1 MHSHSIALRQICS
14 ISFTTQEKGAGQIIT
29 THSPETCETI
39 LGWSPYNN
47 PWFQASGGRREVVII
62 CPDGFCPDG
71 GIPMVTIPSRAPG
84 PDLSNDFLQ
93 RSAYDLTLRYVKFNS
108 NQMSN
113 PIIFKSNVFDL
124 SILESWLNSKRSLE
138 TMNRCQLNDSNY
150 VNIQNLYSIFK
161 SWCQW
166 KSSLFQ
172 QQTSW
177 FEIQHRGT
185 SLPNTLSN
193 TAAWMHHLVVM
204 VHQKMWLRFTLQD
217 HMVIQNP
224 AFIYRWLSQ
233 PCQPCSVNPE
243 STCS

>member
-1 MHSHSIALRQICS
+1 MIPGFGRTTWGCYNLPRWVLPRWGNTHGHNPIESSRSRSLQWLLTKICIWFDIAICQI
-14 ISFTTQEKGAGQIIT
+14 Q
-29 THSPETCETI
+29 
-39 LGWSPYNN
+39 L
-47 PWFQASGGRREVVII
+47 
-62 CPDGFCPDG
+62 
-71 GIPMVTIPSRAPG
+71 
-84 PDLSNDFLQ
+84 
-93 RSAYDLTLRYVKFNS
+93 
-108 NQMSN
+108 SN

-124 SILESWLNSKRSLE
+124 SILESWFNSKRSLE

-193 TAAWMHHLVVM
+193 TL
-204 VHQKMWLRFTLQD
+204 LECT
-217 HMVIQNP
+217 I
-224 AFIYRWLSQ
+224 
-233 PCQPCSVNPE
+233 
-243 STCS
+243 